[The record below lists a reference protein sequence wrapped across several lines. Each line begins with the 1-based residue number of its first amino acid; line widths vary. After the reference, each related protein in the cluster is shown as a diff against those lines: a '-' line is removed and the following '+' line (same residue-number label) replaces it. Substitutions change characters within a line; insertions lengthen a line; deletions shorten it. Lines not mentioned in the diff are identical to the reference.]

1 MFWTDK
7 VIFSVLVSDW
17 TVGKDS
23 EKVWE
28 LYSSKPV
35 LGCDGILSS
44 LLSIIPPSGDN
55 GDDAYDGDVVLFFTE
70 AGSGDDDDDDDGIDG
85 SPLAVVM
92 EIIDDGG
99 EHTLSTVATD
109 DATLTVSADTEKHR
123 NYQIIFTDQK

>member
-1 MFWTDK
+1 
-7 VIFSVLVSDW
+7 
-17 TVGKDS
+17 
-23 EKVWE
+23 

-44 LLSIIPPSGDN
+44 LRSIIPPSGD
-55 GDDAYDGDVVLFFTE
+55 DADDGDVVLFFTE
-70 AGSGDDDDDDDGIDG
+70 AGGGDDDDDDGVDG

-123 NYQIIFTDQK
+123 NYRITFTDQK